1 MIISFFYVP
10 FLILQ
15 CFVKAYDNLERMPGL
30 IEKNTGQDVRK
41 KKTIIN
47 TLIIRF

>member
-1 MIISFFYVP
+1 MIIGFFYIP

-15 CFVKAYDNLERMPGL
+15 CFVKAYDNLEGMPGL

-41 KKTIIN
+41 KVNYKYFDNKI
-47 TLIIRF
+47 